1 MSSTISTLEEV
12 ANQFQVW
19 RDNKKNSKF
28 SSIPSHLKTN
38 ARQLLSSYPISQVAV
53 ALNISRSFLYN
64 IQKDQNYSLDRKNQ
78 QTSGTESLNFIPFNF
93 ADPADPNQPQ
103 KNQLINPAPPLNFT
117 CEMIK
122 PNGIRLIIHTSD
134 PTSIINT
141 FLCSN

>member
-28 SSIPSHLKTN
+28 SPIPSHLKTN

-53 ALNISRSFLYN
+53 ALGVSRSFLYN
-64 IQKDQNYSLDRKNQ
+64 IQKDQNFSLDRKNQ
-78 QTSGTESLNFIPFNF
+78 QISRTESLNFIPFNF
-93 ADPADPNQPQ
+93 ADPNHPQ

>member
-53 ALNISRSFLYN
+53 ALGVSRSFLYN
-64 IQKDQNYSLDRKNQ
+64 IQKDQNYSLDSKNQ

-93 ADPADPNQPQ
+93 VDPNQPQ

-134 PTSIINT
+134 PTCPFSKNA
-141 FLCSN
+141 

>member
-28 SSIPSHLKTN
+28 SPIPSHLKTN

-53 ALNISRSFLYN
+53 ALGVSRSFLYN
-64 IQKDQNYSLDRKNQ
+64 IQKDQNYSLDSKNQ

-93 ADPADPNQPQ
+93 VDPNQPQ
-103 KNQLINPAPPLNFT
+103 KNQLFNPAPPLNFT

>member
-1 MSSTISTLEEV
+1 MSSATTTLEEV

-28 SSIPSHLKTN
+28 SPIPSHLKTN

-53 ALNISRSFLYN
+53 ALGVSRSFLYN
-64 IQKDQNYSLDRKNQ
+64 IQKDQNFLLDSKNQ

-93 ADPADPNQPQ
+93 ADPNQSQ

>member
-1 MSSTISTLEEV
+1 MSSATTTLEEV

-28 SSIPSHLKTN
+28 SPIPSHLKTN
-38 ARQLLSSYPISQVAV
+38 ARQLLSSYPISQVAA
-53 ALNISRSFLYN
+53 ALSVSRSFLYN
-64 IQKDQNYSLDRKNQ
+64 IQKDQNFSLDRKNQ

-93 ADPADPNQPQ
+93 VDPNQPQ

>member
-1 MSSTISTLEEV
+1 MSSATATLEEV
-12 ANQFQVW
+12 ANHFQVW
-19 RDNKKNSKF
+19 RDNKKTSKF
-28 SSIPSHLKTN
+28 SPIPIYLKN
-38 ARQLLSSYPISQVAV
+38 HARQLLSSYSISQVAA
-53 ALNISRSFLYN
+53 ALSVSRSFLYN
-64 IQKDQNYSLDRKNQ
+64 IQKDQNFSLDRKNQ

-93 ADPADPNQPQ
+93 ADPNEPQ
-103 KNQLINPAPPLNFT
+103 KNHLINPEPPLNFT

>member
-1 MSSTISTLEEV
+1 MSSATATLEEV

-28 SSIPSHLKTN
+28 SPIPSHLKTN

-53 ALNISRSFLYN
+53 ALGVSRSFLYN
-64 IQKDQNYSLDRKNQ
+64 IQKDQNYSLDSKNQ

-93 ADPADPNQPQ
+93 ADPNQSQ

>member
-1 MSSTISTLEEV
+1 MSSTMSTLEEV

-28 SSIPSHLKTN
+28 SPIPSHLKTN

-53 ALNISRSFLYN
+53 ALGVSRSFLYN
-64 IQKDQNYSLDRKNQ
+64 IQKDQNYSPDSKNQ

-93 ADPADPNQPQ
+93 VDPNQPQ

>member
-1 MSSTISTLEEV
+1 MSSATATLEEV
-12 ANQFQVW
+12 ANHFQVW
-19 RDNKKNSKF
+19 RDNKKTSKF
-28 SSIPSHLKTN
+28 SPIPIYLKN
-38 ARQLLSSYPISQVAV
+38 YARQLLSSYSISQVAATLSV
-53 ALNISRSFLYN
+53 SRSFLYN
-64 IQKDQNYSLDRKNQ
+64 IQKDQNFSLDRKNQ

-93 ADPADPNQPQ
+93 ADPNQPQ
-103 KNQLINPAPPLNFT
+103 KNHLINPEPPLNFT

>member
-53 ALNISRSFLYN
+53 ALGVSRSFLYN
-64 IQKDQNYSLDRKNQ
+64 IQKDQNYSLDSKNQ

-93 ADPADPNQPQ
+93 VDPNQPQ

-122 PNGIRLIIHTSD
+122 PNGIRLIIHTSV
-134 PTSIINT
+134 T
-141 FLCSN
+141 CSHVSSL

>member
-1 MSSTISTLEEV
+1 MSSTTATLEEV

-28 SSIPSHLKTN
+28 SPISIYLKN
-38 ARQLLSSYPISQVAV
+38 HARQLLSSYSISQVAA
-53 ALNISRSFLYN
+53 ALSVSRSFLYN
-64 IQKDQNYSLDRKNQ
+64 IQKDQNYSLNSKNQ
-78 QTSGTESLNFIPFNF
+78 QTSGTESLNFIPLNF
-93 ADPADPNQPQ
+93 VDPNQQ
-103 KNQLINPAPPLNFT
+103 KKNHLINPAPLLNFT

>member
-1 MSSTISTLEEV
+1 MSSATTTLEEV

-53 ALNISRSFLYN
+53 ALGVSRSFLYN
-64 IQKDQNYSLDRKNQ
+64 IQKDQNYSLDSKNQ

-93 ADPADPNQPQ
+93 VDPNQPQ

>member
-1 MSSTISTLEEV
+1 MSSTMSTLEEV

-28 SSIPSHLKTN
+28 SPVPPHLKTN

-53 ALNISRSFLYN
+53 ALGISRSFLYN
-64 IQKDQNYSLDRKNQ
+64 IQKDQNYSPDSKNQ
-78 QTSGTESLNFIPFNF
+78 QTSGTKSLNFIPFNF

>member
-1 MSSTISTLEEV
+1 MSTLEEV

-28 SSIPSHLKTN
+28 SPVPPHLKTN

-53 ALNISRSFLYN
+53 ALGISRSFLYN
-64 IQKDQNYSLDRKNQ
+64 IQKDQNYSPDSKNQ

-93 ADPADPNQPQ
+93 VDPNQPQ

>member
-1 MSSTISTLEEV
+1 MSSATATLEEV

-28 SSIPSHLKTN
+28 SPVPPHLKTN

-53 ALNISRSFLYN
+53 ALGVSRSFLYN
-64 IQKDQNYSLDRKNQ
+64 IQKDQNYSPDSKNQ

-93 ADPADPNQPQ
+93 ADPNQPQ
-103 KNQLINPAPPLNFT
+103 KNQLINPVPSLNFT

>member
-1 MSSTISTLEEV
+1 MSSATATLEEV

-53 ALNISRSFLYN
+53 ALGVSRSFLYN
-64 IQKDQNYSLDRKNQ
+64 IQKDQNYSLDSKNQ

-93 ADPADPNQPQ
+93 VDPNQPQ

>member
-1 MSSTISTLEEV
+1 MHYMSSTISTLEEV

-28 SSIPSHLKTN
+28 SPIPIYLKN
-38 ARQLLSSYPISQVAV
+38 HARQLLSSYSISQVAA
-53 ALNISRSFLYN
+53 ALSVSRSFLYN
-64 IQKDQNYSLDRKNQ
+64 IQKDQNYSLDNKNR

-93 ADPADPNQPQ
+93 ADPNQQ
-103 KNQLINPAPPLNFT
+103 KKNHLINPAPLLNFT

>member
-1 MSSTISTLEEV
+1 MSSTMSTLEEV

-28 SSIPSHLKTN
+28 SPVPPHLKTN

-53 ALNISRSFLYN
+53 ALGISRSFLYN
-64 IQKDQNYSLDRKNQ
+64 IQKDQNYSPDSKNQ

-93 ADPADPNQPQ
+93 VDPNQPQ

>member
-1 MSSTISTLEEV
+1 MSTLEEV

-28 SSIPSHLKTN
+28 SPVPPHLKTN

-53 ALNISRSFLYN
+53 ALGVSRSFLYN
-64 IQKDQNYSLDRKNQ
+64 IQKDQNYSPDSKNQ

-93 ADPADPNQPQ
+93 VDPNQPQ

>member
-1 MSSTISTLEEV
+1 MSSATATLEEV
-12 ANQFQVW
+12 ANHFQVW
-19 RDNKKNSKF
+19 RDNKKTSKF
-28 SSIPSHLKTN
+28 SPIPIYLKN
-38 ARQLLSSYPISQVAV
+38 HARQLLSSYSISQVAA
-53 ALNISRSFLYN
+53 ALSVSRSFLYN
-64 IQKDQNYSLDRKNQ
+64 IQKDQNFSLDRKNQ

-93 ADPADPNQPQ
+93 IDPNQQ
-103 KNQLINPAPPLNFT
+103 KKNHLINPATPLNFA

>member
-53 ALNISRSFLYN
+53 ALSVSRSFLYN
-64 IQKDQNYSLDRKNQ
+64 IQKDQNYSLDSKNQ

-93 ADPADPNQPQ
+93 VDPNQPQ

>member
-1 MSSTISTLEEV
+1 MPIFEFTHLKIQSPSEII
-12 ANQFQVW
+12 
-19 RDNKKNSKF
+19 KKTSKF
-28 SSIPSHLKTN
+28 SPIPIYLKN
-38 ARQLLSSYPISQVAV
+38 HARQLLSFYSISQVAA
-53 ALNISRSFLYN
+53 ALSVSRSFLYN
-64 IQKDQNYSLDRKNQ
+64 IQKDQNFSLDRKNQ
-78 QTSGTESLNFIPFNF
+78 QTSGTESLNFIPFNV
-93 ADPADPNQPQ
+93 ADPNQSQ

>member
-1 MSSTISTLEEV
+1 MSTLEEV

-28 SSIPSHLKTN
+28 SPVPPHLKTN

-53 ALNISRSFLYN
+53 ALGVSRSFLYN
-64 IQKDQNYSLDRKNQ
+64 IQKDQNYSLDSKNQ

-93 ADPADPNQPQ
+93 VDPNQPQ

>member
-64 IQKDQNYSLDRKNQ
+64 IQKDQNYSLDSKNQ

-93 ADPADPNQPQ
+93 VDPNQPQ
-103 KNQLINPAPPLNFT
+103 KNHLINPAPPLNFT

>member
-19 RDNKKNSKF
+19 RDNKKTSKF
-28 SSIPSHLKTN
+28 SPIPIYLKN
-38 ARQLLSSYPISQVAV
+38 HASQLLSSYSISQVAA
-53 ALNISRSFLYN
+53 ALSVSRSFLYN
-64 IQKDQNYSLDRKNQ
+64 IQKDKISLLDNKNQ

-93 ADPADPNQPQ
+93 ADPTQPQ
-103 KNQLINPAPPLNFT
+103 KNHLINPEPPLNFT

>member
-12 ANQFQVW
+12 ANHFQVW

-64 IQKDQNYSLDRKNQ
+64 IQKDQNYSLDSKNQ

-93 ADPADPNQPQ
+93 VDPNQPQ

>member
-1 MSSTISTLEEV
+1 MSTLEEV

-28 SSIPSHLKTN
+28 SPVPPHLKTN

-53 ALNISRSFLYN
+53 ALGISRSFLYN
-64 IQKDQNYSLDRKNQ
+64 IQKDQNFSLDSKNQ

-93 ADPADPNQPQ
+93 VDPNQPQ

>member
-1 MSSTISTLEEV
+1 MSSATATLEEV
-12 ANQFQVW
+12 ANHFQVW

-53 ALNISRSFLYN
+53 ALGISRSFLYN
-64 IQKDQNYSLDRKNQ
+64 IQKDQNYSPDSKNQ

-93 ADPADPNQPQ
+93 VDPNQPQ

>member
-28 SSIPSHLKTN
+28 SPIPIYLKN
-38 ARQLLSSYPISQVAV
+38 HARQLLSSYSISQVAA
-53 ALNISRSFLYN
+53 ALSVSRSFLYN
-64 IQKDQNYSLDRKNQ
+64 IQKDQNYSLDSKNQ
-78 QTSGTESLNFIPFNF
+78 QTSGTESLNFIPFNY
-93 ADPADPNQPQ
+93 QQ
-103 KNQLINPAPPLNFT
+103 KKNHLINPATPLNFA

>member
-1 MSSTISTLEEV
+1 MSSTMSTLEEV

-28 SSIPSHLKTN
+28 SPVPPHLKTN

-53 ALNISRSFLYN
+53 ALGISRSFLYN
-64 IQKDQNYSLDRKNQ
+64 IQKDQNYSLDSKNQ

-93 ADPADPNQPQ
+93 VDPNQPQ

>member
-12 ANQFQVW
+12 ANRFQVW

-28 SSIPSHLKTN
+28 SPIPPHLKAH
-38 ARQLLSSYPISQVAV
+38 ARQLLTSYSISQVSA

-64 IQKDQNYSLDRKNQ
+64 IQKDKNSLLDNKNQ

-93 ADPADPNQPQ
+93 ADQNTKT
-103 KNQLINPAPPLNFT
+103 KNHLINPAPPLT
-117 CEMIK
+117 YPCEIIK

-134 PTSIINT
+134 PASIINT

>member
-1 MSSTISTLEEV
+1 MSTLEEV

-28 SSIPSHLKTN
+28 SPVPLHLKTN
-38 ARQLLSSYPISQVAV
+38 ARQLLNSYPISQVAV
-53 ALNISRSFLYN
+53 ALGISRSFLYN
-64 IQKDQNYSLDRKNQ
+64 IQKDQNYSPWDSKNQ

-93 ADPADPNQPQ
+93 ADPNQPQ

>member
-1 MSSTISTLEEV
+1 MSTLEEV

-28 SSIPSHLKTN
+28 SPVPPHLKTN

-53 ALNISRSFLYN
+53 ALGVSRSFLYN
-64 IQKDQNYSLDRKNQ
+64 IQKDQNYSLDSKNQ

-93 ADPADPNQPQ
+93 ADPNHPQ

>member
-1 MSSTISTLEEV
+1 MSTLEEV

-28 SSIPSHLKTN
+28 SPVPPHLKTN

-53 ALNISRSFLYN
+53 ALGISRSFLYN
-64 IQKDQNYSLDRKNQ
+64 IQKDKISLLDNKNQ

-93 ADPADPNQPQ
+93 VDPNQPQ

-134 PTSIINT
+134 PTGIINT